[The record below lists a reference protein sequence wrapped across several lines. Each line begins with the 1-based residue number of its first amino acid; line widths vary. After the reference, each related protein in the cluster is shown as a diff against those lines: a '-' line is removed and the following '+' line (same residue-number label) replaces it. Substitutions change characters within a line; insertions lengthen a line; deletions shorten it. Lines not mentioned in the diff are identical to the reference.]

1 MIHEDNPEHETMTEA
16 HIIKH
21 DKDHVHVDADKVS
34 DDSMRGG
41 YKPMWNRAK
50 F

>member
-16 HIIKH
+16 HIKA
-21 DKDHVHVDADKVS
+21 DKDPVHVDASAVK
-34 DDSMRGG
+34 DDTQRGA

>member
-16 HIIKH
+16 HLAR
-21 DKDHVHVDADKVS
+21 DKDPIRMDPNSVK
-34 DDSMRGG
+34 DDTLRGA
-41 YKPMWNRAK
+41 YKPTYNRAK